1 MSIKAELNA
10 RLSTLAA
17 LTAKLP
23 TLGLS
28 EEETEILE
36 ELLSAKSTQEEETW
50 LRERA
55 DAAVGYLFPTWRGG
69 RIEKPKHPMWHDK
82 SWWWNG
88 ASIESMAP
96 CNNGDLEVE
105 LSSYVGCGETD
116 TIPRFVLKR
125 EWLEAEDMA
134 ATIKAYCEAEFN
146 RKETQKRAAELARAQ
161 ADLAA
166 AQARIYQM
174 QGA

>member
-10 RLSTLAA
+10 RLTTLAA
-17 LTAKLP
+17 LQDKLP

-28 EEETEILE
+28 EEESDILA
-36 ELLSAKSTQEEETW
+36 ELLSAKAAQEEEAW

-55 DAAVGYLFPTWRGG
+55 EAAVGYLFPTWRGG
-69 RIEKPKHPMWHDK
+69 RIEKPKHPMWHEK

-88 ASIESMAP
+88 ASIESMES
-96 CNNGDLEVE
+96 CRNGDLEVE

-116 TIPRFVLKR
+116 TIYRFVLKR
-125 EWLEAEDMA
+125 EWLDAEDLE
-134 ATIKAYCEAEFN
+134 ATIKAYCEAEFT

-161 ADLAA
+161 SELAA
-166 AQARIYQM
+166 AQARLQQM